1 MRILIFHPFLWA
13 HYKGKIYSELHKLIT
28 PPNQLLVVHTCISE
42 SSRVALG
49 QVDLSIHQYPYELI
63 SEQNFEQTTLWQ
75 RLKKAWKIV
84 QKYKP
89 THINLTGYN
98 DPAFWPIILYARLFG
113 IKLYLSN
120 ESTAADKS
128 NRSWKDVFKKFIIRQ
143 FDYFFTYGTK
153 SAEYNISLGA
163 KPDQI
168 LVKRNAVDNE
178 GIREIHDRH
187 INDSSIRRKN
197 FMFVGRLIDIKNI
210 DGLIKAFQNLQNTE
224 QWGLILVGEG
234 HEKPRLQE
242 LAKNDQN
249 IEFVNGTDWRGVAAH
264 LASCDV
270 FVLPSFSEPW
280 GLVVNEAMASGKP
293 VIVSEQCGAAVDLVK
308 EGINGF
314 SFDAKDNTA
323 LTQKMQYFVDKPSQI
338 GNFGK
343 ASEEIIKKYSPQL
356 VASEMFLAFQK

>member
-28 PPNQLLVVHTCISE
+28 PPNQLLVVHSCISE

-49 QVDLSIHQYPYELI
+49 EVDLSIHQYPYQLI
-63 SEQNFEQTTLWQ
+63 SEQNFEVTSLWQ

-98 DPAFWPIILYARLFG
+98 DPAFWPIIFYARLFG

-128 NRSWKDVFKKFIIRQ
+128 NRSWKDVFKKIIIRQ

-153 SAEYNISLGA
+153 SAQYNISLGA
-163 KPDQI
+163 KPEQI

-178 GIREIHDRH
+178 AIRKIYDQHLKNSHSGKR
-187 INDSSIRRKN
+187 N

-210 DGLIKAFQNLQNTE
+210 DGLIRAFQNLQNSE
-224 QWGLILVGEG
+224 QWGLIIVGEG
-234 HEKPRLQE
+234 NEKPRLQE
-242 LAKNDQN
+242 LAKNNQN
-249 IEFVNGTDWRGVAAH
+249 IKFKHGTDWRGVAAH
-264 LASCDV
+264 LADCDV
-270 FVLPSFSEPW
+270 FVLPSYSEPW
-280 GLVVNEAMASGKP
+280 GLVINEAMACEKP
-293 VIVSEQCGAAVDLVK
+293 VIASAECGATVDLIK

-314 SFDAKDNTA
+314 AFKAQDTLA
-323 LTQKMQYFVDKPSQI
+323 LTQKMQYFVDNPDVI
-338 GNFGK
+338 PIFGK
-343 ASEEIIKKYSPQL
+343 ASLKIIKNYSPQL
-356 VASEMFLAFQK
+356 VASEMFLAFQR